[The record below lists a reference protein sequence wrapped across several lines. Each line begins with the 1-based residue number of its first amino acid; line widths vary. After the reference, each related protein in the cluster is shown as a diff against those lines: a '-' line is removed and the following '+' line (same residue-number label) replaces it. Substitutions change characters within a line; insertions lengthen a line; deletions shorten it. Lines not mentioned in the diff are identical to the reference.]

1 MQVKGKPR
9 DLCKKRQTPWTFSF
23 PTVILCQ

>member
-9 DLCKKRQTPWTFSF
+9 DLRKKRQTPWIFSF
-23 PTVILCQ
+23 PTVILRQ